1 MAGSDRIRSY
11 HIRWTEAALQ
21 DVESI
26 LAYIATR
33 DDINAATALYVQLI
47 ARIDTLDT
55 NPERC
60 RVVPELRELG
70 ITEFRELIFRPF
82 RICFRIHDRD
92 LVLVSILDGRRDL
105 DQILIERA
113 LDR

>member
-1 MAGSDRIRSY
+1 MARTYRIR
-11 HIRWTEAALQ
+11 WAEAALQ

-33 DDINAATALYVQLI
+33 DDIACAAALYEKLI
-47 ARIDTLDT
+47 ARIDTLDA

-60 RVVPELRELG
+60 RVVLELRDIG
-70 ITEFRELIFRPF
+70 ITDYRELIFKPF

-92 LVLVSILDGRRDL
+92 IVLVSILDGRRDL